1 MYSNNTLQYKLD
13 FFVGGM
19 MDFLSTFTSV
29 VNFIALA
36 VSVWLGWYIL
46 TRSPRRLV
54 SWLTSLTLF
63 SMSGIFLNMLLALNP
78 PPILKDSPLW
88 VQTLFP
94 FWTHEVVFGTGGGWL
109 TGWLATPAIAFWHHA
124 TMVLRP
130 GRKNIRHKIQIALV
144 YTTVIVAI
152 VVQISNPYSL
162 TSETSTPLHLA
173 TLRPEFDFIIFMSL
187 LFLFAC
193 ISSAN
198 LIASAQVVPSR
209 MARRQFITLAIATI
223 IAGLTGPFSLISVDV
238 LALPRVI
245 NTILLGVPVGM
256 IGYSVARY
264 SAMIEGRTIRR
275 DFIYN
280 ATAMGLITLIYSAV
294 TWISVMLFD
303 IPAAAFVFVILLA
316 ITTHS
321 LIDFSRRY
329 LDIIFYRKEGRLLRR
344 NLRRFARLMGEQ
356 DLEETLGFVLDSIC
370 DSVRAT
376 YGLILLFEE
385 KSHYRAASHEW
396 QKDVSHLPQSIFSA
410 DDILQLEPGHYPP
423 PLTEA
428 ALLIPLY
435 ADTEQ
440 LGAMILGPPINSIQY
455 PEADVERLLDASDQ
469 VADTIHAARRGEEF
483 LSKAAQMAQSRQI
496 QTIASPEQ
504 ISGKLVEDILRNIFD
519 YAFLGDSVIS
529 ELRLIRDRLP
539 EGATT
544 HLDKGKVVYDV
555 IEEAVNKLRPEDE
568 YPGEP
573 VPREWH
579 SFLILYGAYF
589 ENKLNRDI
597 MSQLYISE
605 GTFSRTRRSA
615 IRTVARVLV
624 EMETAQH

>member
-1 MYSNNTLQYKLD
+1 
-13 FFVGGM
+13 
-19 MDFLSTFTSV
+19 
-29 VNFIALA
+29 
-36 VSVWLGWYIL
+36 
-46 TRSPRRLV
+46 
-54 SWLTSLTLF
+54 
-63 SMSGIFLNMLLALNP
+63 
-78 PPILKDSPLW
+78 
-88 VQTLFP
+88 
-94 FWTHEVVFGTGGGWL
+94 
-109 TGWLATPAIAFWHHA
+109 
-124 TMVLRP
+124 
-130 GRKNIRHKIQIALV
+130 
-144 YTTVIVAI
+144 
-152 VVQISNPYSL
+152 
-162 TSETSTPLHLA
+162 
-173 TLRPEFDFIIFMSL
+173 
-187 LFLFAC
+187 
-193 ISSAN
+193 
-198 LIASAQVVPSR
+198 
-209 MARRQFITLAIATI
+209 
-223 IAGLTGPFSLISVDV
+223 
-238 LALPRVI
+238 
-245 NTILLGVPVGM
+245 
-256 IGYSVARY
+256 
-264 SAMIEGRTIRR
+264 
-275 DFIYN
+275 
-280 ATAMGLITLIYSAV
+280 
-294 TWISVMLFD
+294 MLFD

-344 NLRRFARLMGEQ
+344 NLRRLAQHVGER

-376 YGLILLFEE
+376 YGFILLFEE

-435 ADTEQ
+435 ADTQQ
-440 LGAMILGPPINSIQY
+440 LGAMVLGPPINSIQY

-496 QTIASPEQ
+496 QTIASPKQ

-519 YAFLGDSVIS
+519 YAFLGDSVFS

-544 HLDKGKVVYDV
+544 HLDRGKVVYDV
-555 IEEAVNKLRPEDE
+555 IEEAVNKLRPTDE

-573 VPREWH
+573 VPREWY